1 MSNSVSHVMCEKI
14 CSVFFNMKKNFFCQ
28 FNFLKNFFLLFFFL
42 ASFLFIGYDDDEE
55 VMTKTGSLIKV
66 FHVLLFLYPQK
77 KIDAELTQ
85 FLRIILWMIFVSRE
99 SRVVTEDSFVSW
111 TVPKIGFLMKI
122 WFFELLTVFDWRKS
136 FFMMWKVGHI
146 VH

>member
-14 CSVFFNMKKNFFCQ
+14 CSVFFNMKNIFLSVQ
-28 FNFLKNFFLLFFFL
+28 FPQKYLFVIFFL

-111 TVPKIGFLMKI
+111 TVPKIGFLMKM